1 MHDQVGSISDVHI
14 GETEDD
20 IYVTYYNYGING
32 NIMYS
37 DDGGANWSNKEGDLP
52 DIPVFS
58 ILHNPYEEDEV
69 IVGTELG
76 VWKTDNF
83 TSASPNWT
91 VAEVGMSDVAVHD
104 MVFRGPSATNNRV
117 VAVPPSTNV
126 ILSVFVTGAFVL
138 AEKEPTYIPRP

>member
-1 MHDQVGSISDVHI
+1 MEGQLITDNVHDQVGSISDVHI

-76 VWKTDNF
+76 YGKQIILQVQV
-83 TSASPNWT
+83 PI
-91 VAEVGMSDVAVHD
+91 
-104 MVFRGPSATNNRV
+104 GP
-117 VAVPPSTNV
+117 
-126 ILSVFVTGAFVL
+126 LQ
-138 AEKEPTYIPRP
+138 K